1 MADIIWTDVTAL
13 VADLATGVA
22 VDAQTMILGFVNE
35 RVAPSNFGG
44 VDSHTFK
51 LARVAL
57 AAHFGQLNK
66 TGTAG
71 FTGTKTSQ
79 SEGGVSVSF
88 SVPTSSDALLETTY
102 GGKLWSFL
110 VRTSP
115 ARVGFLT

>member
-13 VADLATGVA
+13 VADLATGVP
-22 VDAQTMILGFVNE
+22 VDAQTMILATVNE
-35 RVAPSNFGG
+35 RVNPRSFGG
-44 VDSHTFK
+44 DNSPTYK

-57 AAHFGQLNK
+57 AAHFGALNK
-66 TGTAG
+66 AGTAG

-88 SVPTSSDALLETTY
+88 SVPSSSDPLLETSY

-115 ARVGFLT
+115 GRVGFLT